1 MIRIIDKTLVS
12 IDPLLV
18 NSSQITSY
26 CEKIA
31 QVGVKTIEL
40 PVALINKIECL
51 PDGIN
56 YVLSVNTPHE
66 AAKHTRFN
74 HFVLRHGNYSV
85 DNSFTYEFQVNDIRE
100 IHNLRQY
107 SNAEKVRI
115 TGLDD
120 LMCHD
125 YSHYMDIIRHTFSG
139 RIELC
144 PQNSH
149 YCATAIAT
157 QWILQGNSDVVC
169 SFAGIGG
176 FSAIEEVIM
185 ALRINSRY
193 KPNQDLSIFQ
203 DIKIL
208 FEDMTARFIPENKPI
223 IGSRIFMV
231 EAGVH
236 ADGVRKN
243 PLTYEPYDPS
253 IVGAQRSIIVGKHSG
268 KAAITLKLI
277 ELGVDTQSLNI
288 CDILEHV
295 KEKSILWGKSLSD
308 TELIEIVKEVQYA
321 KAKEIYS

>member
-18 NSSQITSY
+18 NSSQVASY
-26 CEKIA
+26 CEKIV
-31 QVGVKTIEL
+31 QIGVKTIEL
-40 PVALINKIECL
+40 PVALLNRIECL

-66 AAKHTRFN
+66 AAKYPRFN
-74 HFVLRHGNYSV
+74 HFVLRHGNYPV
-85 DNSFTYEFQVNDIRE
+85 DDNFTYEFQVNDIRE

-107 SNAEKVRI
+107 SNVENVRI

-157 QWILQGNSDVVC
+157 QWILQGNTDVVC

-203 DIKIL
+203 DIKTL
-208 FEDMTARFIPENKPI
+208 FEAMTERFIPENKPI

-243 PLTYEPYDPS
+243 PLTYEPYNPS
-253 IVGAQRSIIVGKHSG
+253 IVGAQRSLIVGKHSG
-268 KAAITLKLI
+268 KSAITLKLI
-277 ELGVDTQSLNI
+277 ELGIDTKSLNI
-288 CDILEHV
+288 CDVLEQV
-295 KEKSILWGKSLSD
+295 KEKSIFWGRSLSD

>member
-1 MIRIIDKTLVS
+1 MIRIIDKTLVC

-26 CEKIA
+26 CEMIA

-40 PVALINKIECL
+40 PVALTNKIEGL

-56 YVLSVNTPHE
+56 YVLSVSTPHE
-66 AAKHTRFN
+66 AAKHNSFN

-85 DNSFTYEFQVNDIRE
+85 DKDFIYEFQVNDIRE

-107 SNAEKVRI
+107 SNVENVRI

-139 RIELC
+139 KIELC

-157 QWILQGNSDVVC
+157 QWILQGNTDVVC

-185 ALRINSRY
+185 ALRINSRHR
-193 KPNQDLSIFQ
+193 PNQDLSIFQ
-203 DIKIL
+203 DIKALYEAITGKL
-208 FEDMTARFIPENKPI
+208 IPENKSI

-253 IVGAQRSIIVGKHSG
+253 VVGAQRSLIVGKHSG
-268 KAAITLKLI
+268 KAAIELKLLD
-277 ELGVDTQSLNI
+277 LGIDTCCLNI
-288 CDILEHV
+288 CDILEQV
-295 KEKSILWGKSLSD
+295 KYKSIAFGRSLSD

-321 KAKEIYS
+321 KTKKVYS